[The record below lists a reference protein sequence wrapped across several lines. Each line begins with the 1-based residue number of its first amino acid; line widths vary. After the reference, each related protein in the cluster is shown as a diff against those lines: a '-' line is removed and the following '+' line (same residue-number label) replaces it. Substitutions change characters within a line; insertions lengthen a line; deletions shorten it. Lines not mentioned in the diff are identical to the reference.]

1 MPRPCKRRRVC
12 GHPSCGRFGP
22 AEQAHGQ
29 PEVLMGLDEFET
41 IRLIDL
47 EGLTQEQCAAQMN
60 VARTTV
66 QAIYG
71 TARRKLAQCLVNG
84 RALVIEGGDYELC
97 SAASAQE
104 CPGWGCR
111 GRCRWSNCQSNKE
124 ENIMKIAV
132 TYDNGQI
139 FQHFGHT
146 EQFKLYDVED
156 GTVTVQTVVDA
167 GGEGHGA
174 LAQVLKAHGVDTLIC
189 GGIGGGAQQA
199 LAQAGIRLYGGVKG
213 EADAAVEALLRG
225 ELAYDPNARC
235 DHHDHAHGEGHC
247 GQGHQ
252 HEGHAC
258 RHGHC
263 SDK

>member
-111 GRCRWSNCQSNKE
+111 GRCRWSNCQPNKE

-139 FQHFGHT
+139 FLHFGHT

-156 GTVTVQTVVDA
+156 GKVTAQTVVDA
-167 GGEGHGA
+167 GGEGHG
-174 LAQVLKAHGVDTLIC
+174 
-189 GGIGGGAQQA
+189 A

-225 ELAYDPNARC
+225 ELTYDPNARC

>member
-104 CPGWGCR
+104 CPGWA
-111 GRCRWSNCQSNKE
+111 
-124 ENIMKIAV
+124 AV
-132 TYDNGQI
+132 
-139 FQHFGHT
+139 
-146 EQFKLYDVED
+146 
-156 GTVTVQTVVDA
+156 
-167 GGEGHGA
+167 
-174 LAQVLKAHGVDTLIC
+174 
-189 GGIGGGAQQA
+189 
-199 LAQAGIRLYGGVKG
+199 
-213 EADAAVEALLRG
+213 DAAVGATVNPIR
-225 ELAYDPNARC
+225 RKI
-235 DHHDHAHGEGHC
+235 
-247 GQGHQ
+247 
-252 HEGHAC
+252 
-258 RHGHC
+258 
-263 SDK
+263 S

>member
-111 GRCRWSNCQSNKE
+111 GRCRWSNCQPNKE

-146 EQFKLYDVED
+146 DSSSCTMWRTE
-156 GTVTVQTVVDA
+156 
-167 GGEGHGA
+167 
-174 LAQVLKAHGVDTLIC
+174 
-189 GGIGGGAQQA
+189 
-199 LAQAGIRLYGGVKG
+199 R
-213 EADAAVEALLRG
+213 
-225 ELAYDPNARC
+225 
-235 DHHDHAHGEGHC
+235 
-247 GQGHQ
+247 
-252 HEGHAC
+252 
-258 RHGHC
+258 
-263 SDK
+263 

>member
-12 GHPSCGRFGP
+12 GHPSSGRFGP

-111 GRCRWSNCQSNKE
+111 GRCRWSNCQTDKE

-156 GTVTVQTVVDA
+156 GKVTAQTVVDA

-174 LAQVLKAHGVDTLIC
+174 LAQVLKAHGVGFAST
-189 GGIGGGAQQA
+189 
-199 LAQAGIRLYGGVKG
+199 GV
-213 EADAAVEALLRG
+213 
-225 ELAYDPNARC
+225 
-235 DHHDHAHGEGHC
+235 
-247 GQGHQ
+247 
-252 HEGHAC
+252 
-258 RHGHC
+258 
-263 SDK
+263 

>member
-111 GRCRWSNCQSNKE
+111 GRCRWSNCQTDKE

-146 EQFKLYDVED
+146 EQFKLYEILD
-156 GTVTVQTVVDA
+156 GKITHTEVVDTN
-167 GGEGHGA
+167 GSGHGA
-174 LAQVLKAHGVDTLIC
+174 LAGFLMQHGVDTLIC
-189 GGIGGGAQQA
+189 GGIGGGAQMA
-199 LAQAGIRLYGGVKG
+199 LAEAGIRLYGGVSG
-213 EADAAVEALLRG
+213 DADAAVNALLSD
-225 ELAYDPNARC
+225 ELAYNPDVRC
-235 DHHDHAHGEGHC
+235 NHHDHEHGEGGHTC
-247 GQGHQ
+247 GH
-252 HEGHAC
+252 
-258 RHGHC
+258 HGCGSHSC
-263 SDK
+263 H